1 MILTSE
7 KVSSSNSEVG
17 GDGFGIPGRGEI
29 LVSPVTKPLV
39 RNLKGKKK
47 NLKPSDFINDP
58 S

>member
-29 LVSPVTKPLV
+29 LVPSVTKPLV

-47 NLKPSDFINDP
+47 KSKTQ
-58 S
+58 